1 MSDVVEY
8 RSVVKIERVRG
19 PIRKA
24 WLPARDQHITFGVH
38 SQVAEHYGVD
48 VDDFP
53 PGCHNARLP
62 RCGRSRVTDRDP
74 RGRAG
79 GARHQRKQW
88 EPHFRSG
95 G

>member
-1 MSDVVEY
+1 MSEVVEY

-24 WLPARDQHITFGVH
+24 WLPAREQHITFGVH

-53 PGCHNARLP
+53 PDATTLDYL
-62 RCGRSRVTDRDP
+62 VAAA
-74 RGRAG
+74 AG
-79 GARHQRKQW
+79 
-88 EPHFRSG
+88 
-95 G
+95 

>member
-1 MSDVVEY
+1 MSEVVEY

-53 PGCHNARLP
+53 PDATTLDYL
-62 RCGRSRVTDRDP
+62 VAAA
-74 RGRAG
+74 AG
-79 GARHQRKQW
+79 
-88 EPHFRSG
+88 
-95 G
+95 

>member
-1 MSDVVEY
+1 MSEVVEY

-48 VDDFP
+48 ADDFP
-53 PGCHNARLP
+53 PDATTLDYL
-62 RCGRSRVTDRDP
+62 VAAA
-74 RGRAG
+74 AG
-79 GARHQRKQW
+79 
-88 EPHFRSG
+88 
-95 G
+95 